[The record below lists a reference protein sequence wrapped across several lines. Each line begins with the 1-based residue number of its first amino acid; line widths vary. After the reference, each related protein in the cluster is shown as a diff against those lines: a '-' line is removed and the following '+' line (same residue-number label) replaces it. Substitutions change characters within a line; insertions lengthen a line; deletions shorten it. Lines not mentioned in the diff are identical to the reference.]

1 MRDQVECRENSIPT
15 KAGSG
20 AMGVGQPSRWRNWA
34 RRHPGVLLLG
44 AVAVVV
50 LALPEPARLHDVERD
65 PGGEEVP
72 LFI

>member
-1 MRDQVECRENSIPT
+1 
-15 KAGSG
+15 
-20 AMGVGQPSRWRNWA
+20 MGVGQPSRWRNWA